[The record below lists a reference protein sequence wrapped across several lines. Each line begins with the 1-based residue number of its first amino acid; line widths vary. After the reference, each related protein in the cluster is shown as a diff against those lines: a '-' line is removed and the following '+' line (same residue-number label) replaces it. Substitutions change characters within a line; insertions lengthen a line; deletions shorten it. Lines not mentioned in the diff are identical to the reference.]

1 MGNLPGDV
9 SGKSALSHA
18 NSACTYGRIA
28 CTAGDRIF
36 FHWACGRRPI
46 HLSTSFFTSYLQF
59 SGAEPPHFRPV
70 LALCAVFRSR
80 VVSALHP
87 SFKIGTQPQQ
97 WQHATLA
104 THATQV
110 LCPRI
115 LRNLRSVRD
124 GWCITHVNHLSAMQF
139 LAGKGNAK
147 IA

>member
-1 MGNLPGDV
+1 MGKLPGDI
-9 SGKSALSHA
+9 SGISALSHA
-18 NSACTYGRIA
+18 NSVCTYGRIA

-36 FHWACGRRPI
+36 FRWACGRRPI
-46 HLSTSFFTSYLQF
+46 HLSTSFFTSCLRF
-59 SGAEPPHFRPV
+59 SRAEPSYFRPV
-70 LALCAVFRSR
+70 LALCAVFRSG
-80 VVSALHP
+80 VVSVLHP
-87 SFKIGTQPQQ
+87 PFKNGTNPQQ
-97 WQHATLA
+97 WRHATLA

-124 GWCITHVNHLSAMQF
+124 GRRIMHANHLAAMQF